1 MIEADFFQRLLENL
15 ERIAVVIGT
24 YLVLSDHLR
33 RK

>member
-15 ERIAVVIGT
+15 ERIAVIFSAL
-24 YLVLSDHLR
+24 LVVADKLR